1 MQNVI
6 DSLFARPL
14 LTLGLGAFLSGI
26 ALFYLVIQ
34 RTRKHRIEQAHNLDA

>member
-6 DSLFARPL
+6 DSLIQRPVV
-14 LTLGLGAFLSGI
+14 TVGVGAFLSGV

-34 RTRKHRIEQAHNLDA
+34 RTRKHRIKEAQQRGN